1 MKFNQQL
8 KEEIEKFKDYV
19 IVVEGKKD
27 VNALKSYGFEK
38 VYTIHQNGTSIKE
51 RAEQIMLYMDKKD
64 KVCILTDLDRR
75 GRQLYMLLKTIF
87 QELGARLDSSL
98 RGIFIKAKISH
109 IEGFDTFMRKVEN
122 IN

>member
-1 MKFNQQL
+1 MKYNTKL
-8 KEEIEKFKDYV
+8 LSEIEKFKDYV

-38 VYTIHQNGTSIKE
+38 VYAIHQNGVSIKE
-51 RAEQIMLYMDKKD
+51 RAEQIMFYIDKKD

-87 QELGARLDSSL
+87 QELGARLDSNL
-98 RGIFIKAKISH
+98 RGILIKARISH